1 MRQACITARLVSA
14 GFWGQAVVVYAR
26 EAQVKC
32 SRLLIVVAFF
42 TIFAA
47 LAAAQQADSTIDQ
60 ITDDGT
66 VVLEDGTAWDTT
78 DPAPET
84 WNEGDSIIVTDND
97 IMVNTDDH
105 TAVDVTEGDV
115 PEPDADDNA
124 DAE

>member
-1 MRQACITARLVSA
+1 VQ
-14 GFWGQAVVVYAR
+14 
-26 EAQVKC
+26 C
-32 SRLLIVVAFF
+32 SRLLIVVAVF
-42 TIFAA
+42 TMFAG

-84 WNEGDSIIVTDND
+84 WNEGDSVIVTYND

-115 PEPDADDNA
+115 PDVPEPDADDKA
-124 DAE
+124 DDPE